1 VTFVVCL
8 KVERLFCLRAEMR
21 VDVREAVVHLLSAHR
36 EQLRE
41 ALLSRATAHES
52 CAEPPTKFHEG
63 RVQIVVSS
71 KAGEISGKYEM
82 TVSFKRDDAGDLVR
96 IRRLA
101 KARATRVCA

>member
-1 VTFVVCL
+1 
-8 KVERLFCLRAEMR
+8 MR

-71 KAGEISGKYEM
+71 KAGEISGDGKYEM